1 MTNTEKSTGPDLKET
16 SYTATHHEEKE
27 GSFFGLNWLDI
38 ASLPIAVLGLIIF
51 FGTMAAITVM
61 DSAKLISNSRMN
73 NDCW

>member
-1 MTNTEKSTGPDLKET
+1 MTNIEKPAGPDLKAT
-16 SYTATHHEEKE
+16 SHAATHHAEKE

-38 ASLPIAVLGLIIF
+38 AALPIALLGLIIF